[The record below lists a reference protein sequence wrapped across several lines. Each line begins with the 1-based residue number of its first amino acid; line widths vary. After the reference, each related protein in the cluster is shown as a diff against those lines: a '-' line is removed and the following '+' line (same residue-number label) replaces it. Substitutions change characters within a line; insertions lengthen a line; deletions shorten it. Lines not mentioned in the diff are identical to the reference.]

1 MAIQY
6 PITIDELKNCQ
17 KVGQGK
23 AQKFGQEFVDLI
35 KQHIEIN
42 GIDRPEDLVI
52 KSVGTS
58 SESKRMIIRNI
69 DSRMSLDDIADGMKM
84 TLMELIE
91 QLETFVDSGTTI
103 NIDYY
108 LNSILDEADIDDIYT
123 YFREDSENGTIDEA
137 LQEFGDDYSEE
148 EIRLVRLKFI
158 CEMGN

>member
-1 MAIQY
+1 
-6 PITIDELKNCQ
+6 
-17 KVGQGK
+17 
-23 AQKFGQEFVDLI
+23 
-35 KQHIEIN
+35 
-42 GIDRPEDLVI
+42 
-52 KSVGTS
+52 
-58 SESKRMIIRNI
+58 MIIRNI

-108 LNSILDEADIDDIYT
+108 LNSILDGADIDDIYT
-123 YFREDSENGTIDEA
+123 YFREDSENGTIEEA

>member
-1 MAIQY
+1 
-6 PITIDELKNCQ
+6 
-17 KVGQGK
+17 
-23 AQKFGQEFVDLI
+23 
-35 KQHIEIN
+35 
-42 GIDRPEDLVI
+42 
-52 KSVGTS
+52 
-58 SESKRMIIRNI
+58 MIIRNI

>member
-1 MAIQY
+1 
-6 PITIDELKNCQ
+6 
-17 KVGQGK
+17 
-23 AQKFGQEFVDLI
+23 
-35 KQHIEIN
+35 
-42 GIDRPEDLVI
+42 
-52 KSVGTS
+52 
-58 SESKRMIIRNI
+58 
-69 DSRMSLDDIADGMKM
+69 M

-123 YFREDSENGTIDEA
+123 YFREDSENGTIEEA